1 VSLLLCNNT
10 SIFLSNRKIFFNS
23 FSLFISNTCI
33 IFKIFSCFSSN
44 SSICVSRPSCF
55 SEIFFCLLYIYQL
68 IIAPI
73 IAPPIIPKYILEIL
87 DISLPT
93 QSDSVRHH
101 NIRNISCNILHE
113 VCLLFFNYSMR
124 NNIFFSSY
132 NANRILNLYH

>member
-1 VSLLLCNNT
+1 MSDIYVSFLLSNSA
-10 SIFLSNRKIFFNS
+10 SIFLSKVKIFFNS
-23 FSLFISNTCI
+23 FSWFCSNNCI

-101 NIRNISCNILHE
+101 NIWNTWNSILNE
-113 VCLLFFNYSMR
+113 VCSVFFNYSIMR
-124 NNIFFSSY
+124 NNVFLS
-132 NANRILNLYH
+132 LYS